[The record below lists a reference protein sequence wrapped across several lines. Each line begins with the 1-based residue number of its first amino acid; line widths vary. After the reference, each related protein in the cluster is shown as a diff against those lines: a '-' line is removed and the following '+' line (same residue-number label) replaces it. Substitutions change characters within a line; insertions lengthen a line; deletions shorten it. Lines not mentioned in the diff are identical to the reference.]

1 MYKSYGELSTAVYE
15 KTKPIGSSINGDIP
29 YYISRLQ
36 HVTSPIL
43 EPASGTGRMLFPLID
58 AGFQVVGVDTSKE
71 MLDLCRSYATNN
83 GYNPTLI
90 QDDITT
96 VQLHQK
102 FGAII
107 VPTGSFSLLTSR
119 ELAKTALQNFYHH
132 LEEGGKLILDIIAPG
147 PIEDDRTVS
156 HFHLSEETGIR
167 MTSMLLSNNWIEQTF
182 TKEIVYE
189 KWTNGEK
196 TDTEL
201 QTLAIRWYGVEEF
214 RSFLNE
220 VGFTN
225 IVVSSDYTYQQPA
238 HQGATSIT
246 FEATK

>member
-36 HVTSPIL
+36 HITSPIL

-71 MLDLCRSYATNN
+71 MLDLCKSYATKN
-83 GYNPTLI
+83 GYDPTLI
-90 QDDITT
+90 QDDVTT
-96 VQLHQK
+96 VQLHQQ
-102 FGAII
+102 FGAI
-107 VPTGSFSLLTSR
+107 VLPTGSFSLLTSR
-119 ELAKTALQNFYHH
+119 EQAKKALINFYHH
-132 LEEGGKLILDIIAPG
+132 LEAGGKLIIDIISPG
-147 PIEDDRTVS
+147 PIEDDHTVS
-156 HFHLSEETGIR
+156 HIHLTKEIGIR
-167 MTSMLLSNNWIEQTF
+167 MTSTLLSNNWIEQTF

-214 RSFLNE
+214 RSFLSE
-220 VGFTN
+220 VGFMD

-238 HQGATSIT
+238 HCDATTIT
-246 FEATK
+246 FEAKK